1 MRRFSILPA
10 ALLLVL
16 HGLWSSASL
25 AEAAPAY
32 DEANIHRQL
41 SQLGLQV
48 DSMSPSPVDGL
59 VQVFTNRGLFFVSN
73 DGNFFFEGN
82 VFDIQNRQ
90 LVNEQQMRPFRQRQL
105 AQYSDYIEYK
115 AKDEQHVVTVFTDP
129 SCGYCR
135 RLHQEIADYNKAGI
149 TVRYLAFPRGGLGS
163 DTAKELEAIW
173 CSRDKNSAMDRAKA
187 GRSVSSIE
195 CRNPVANHYQV
206 GQAFGVTGTPAI
218 VLPSG
223 QMIPGYQPVAN
234 LVQQLTN

>member
-1 MRRFSILPA
+1 MRRFSILLA
-10 ALLLVL
+10 TL
-16 HGLWSSASL
+16 GLWSGSVLASNAL
-25 AEAAPAY
+25 AY
-32 DEANIHRQL
+32 DEANINQQL

-90 LVNEQQMRPFRQRQL
+90 LVNEQQMRPFRQQQL
-105 AQYSDYIEYK
+105 GQHSDFIEYK
-115 AKDEQHVVTVFTDP
+115 AKDERHVVTVFTDP

-163 DTAKELEAIW
+163 ETSKELEAIW
-173 CSRDKNSAMDRAKA
+173 CARDKNSAMDSAKA
-187 GRSVSSIE
+187 GRSVSAME

-223 QMIPGYQPVAN
+223 QMIPGYQPVAA
-234 LVQQLTN
+234 LVQQLNN